1 VDASAGLASHARK
14 EDEGWTKKPKAQ
26 TEGLAEII
34 SDFFNSI
41 GQGLPS
47 HPRTR
52 SFRSSFNSGRTA
64 APQRNWRFVPTAALM
79 TTSHI

>member
-34 SDFFNSI
+34 SDFFNM
-41 GQGLPS
+41 G
-47 HPRTR
+47 
-52 SFRSSFNSGRTA
+52 
-64 APQRNWRFVPTAALM
+64 
-79 TTSHI
+79 